1 MFVPVPTRMS
11 FTGALAAFPVRKPL
25 ASWQRAQTLNSF
37 QHRR

>member
-11 FTGALAAFPVRKPL
+11 SAGALAAFPVRKPL
-25 ASWQRAQTLNSF
+25 ASWQRAQTPDAF